1 MLKQEWMTLDTISW
15 WLCVRY
21 TSTGHVL
28 IMDTVVIV
36 TTHKHSNVIIIFII
50 FIKRILNLSK
60 EVELINF
67 LSQNHTRT

>member
-36 TTHKHSNVIIIFII
+36 TTHKHSNVIIIFI
-50 FIKRILNLSK
+50 KRILKLFK

-67 LSQNHTRT
+67 LSQNHNRT